1 MVPLLGA
8 QIALFCYVF
17 PLCEGGEEEPERR
30 RTRCRPPLSLF
41 CCSDVSFLSSL
52 LPTSSSVCEYRT
64 SGIGKP
70 ADRPTD
76 LGPDTQIRIRL
87 RYSIS
92 RSSQSESRPVNEL
105 LVCRPTRMFGG
116 RASVLLSDPPPA
128 DRRTL
133 FLLIATSFLPTWP
146 T

>member
-17 PLCEGGEEEPERR
+17 PLCEGGEEEPERN
-30 RTRCRPPLSLF
+30 CRPPLSLF

-70 ADRPTD
+70 ADRPT
-76 LGPDTQIRIRL
+76 LVPTQIRIRL

-92 RSSQSESRPVNEL
+92 RSSRGSEERVETSERAVGLPAHPPACL
-105 LVCRPTRMFGG
+105 AAA
-116 RASVLLSDPPPA
+116 RASSLVIL
-128 DRRTL
+128 RRTL